1 MDPYF
6 FSEVIMAKGKRA
18 SNVVTMPA
26 PPNASEP
33 APQPVSSPDANAV
46 ARRAYEI
53 YESRGRIDGYD
64 VEDWL
69 QAERELKSIAVRAS

>member
-1 MDPYF
+1 
-6 FSEVIMAKGKRA
+6 MAKGKRA

-26 PPNASEP
+26 APNPSEP
-33 APQPVSSPDANAV
+33 VPQFVSSPDANAV
-46 ARRAYEI
+46 AQRAYEI

>member
-1 MDPYF
+1 
-6 FSEVIMAKGKRA
+6 MARSKRA

-26 PPNASEP
+26 PLNATELASQP
-33 APQPVSSPDANAV
+33 ASLPDANAI
-46 ARRAYEI
+46 AQRAYEI

-64 VEDWL
+64 VDDWL